1 MSEHDETQDMLL
13 KRRPPGIDSQSR
25 AKGVGFEHLDERW
38 LAVLRWLQAN
48 HVEFIVVGP
57 AGKAIRG
64 DRQATG
70 PTSIVLAP
78 YGRNVE
84 RLCRALWAEHARL
97 RVEGE
102 AETLPIKMNEEKILR
117 GNRWALRCG
126 LHDLDIEGCPSGV
139 PRYQELLYEAG
150 RFTVAPELTVEVAA
164 HEDLEHYDHL
174 RRTGVSPEIK
184 ITRGAAEG
192 KPTQ

>member
-1 MSEHDETQDMLL
+1 LSGRDETQDMLL

-25 AKGVGFEHLDERW
+25 AKGAGFEHLDERA

-48 HVEFIVVGP
+48 KVEFILVGP
-57 AGKAIRG
+57 VGKAIRG
-64 DRQATG
+64 DRHAQG
-70 PTSIVLAP
+70 PTAVVPAP

-84 RLCRALWAEHARL
+84 RLCRALWSEHARL

-102 AETLPIKMNEEKILR
+102 AETLPIKMNEEKLLR
-117 GNRWALRCG
+117 GNRWTLSCG
-126 LHDLDIEGCPSGV
+126 VHDLDIEGCPSGV

-164 HEDLEHYDHL
+164 PEDLEHYEHL

-184 ITRGAAEG
+184 ITRGVAEG